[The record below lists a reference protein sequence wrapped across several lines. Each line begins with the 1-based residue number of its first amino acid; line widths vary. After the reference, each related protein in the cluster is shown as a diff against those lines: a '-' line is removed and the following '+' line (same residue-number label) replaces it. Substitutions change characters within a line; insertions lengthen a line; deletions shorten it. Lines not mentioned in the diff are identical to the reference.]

1 MCFLAGSIFMNGRLA
16 PVRGPLERNVNG
28 NKLRLDP
35 QTVATANNL
44 EEHGKRRLFSSDKT
58 AASGAFRFARLPTE
72 FEFEISFAKQAGND
86 QSYLYTEEDIALILR
101 AMHTMLGFMNI
112 GLWSGNPGTA
122 HFIGTA
128 SCLVKLKRP
137 AIEVALGVMHS
148 LYLQRWREDFNISMS
163 DECARRNSLAE
174 VLGSELETQLWQLSG
189 LHATG
194 PYTDCLKIM
203 HKLLKLSHEEGD
215 DTKKLRN
222 LLEQVDYWG
231 HSLPHHLLCD
241 EIEEFIGGDIAL
253 GGNWKR
259 RNREHFEVLISLS
272 DWIEEPLLSQWI
284 REAAGLS
291 SYLHHPNPTPAY
303 KELSPPN
310 RTVLLNR
317 TTLEFHPQAHKE
329 ELDRLQYLMS
339 VTQTEQLMTPPYLG
353 PKCVSI
359 TCRTIEDMRG
369 ECRLA
374 SGSLHSNSTTALLGY
389 LEAYRLGKERLERCE
404 HEGLYRPV
412 PMPKVPPQWAQMNF
426 F

>member
-1 MCFLAGSIFMNGRLA
+1 MVESPLVRYRSPTKRGLAQEPEELHPYKAKGYCQWVVVSYVACGAMCFLAGSIFMNGRSV
-16 PVRGPLERNVNG
+16 PIRGQLERNVND
-28 NKLRLDP
+28 NKLRHDP
-35 QTVATANNL
+35 ETMATTAKL
-44 EEHGKRRLFSSDKT
+44 GEQGKRRLFSSDRT

-72 FEFEISFAKQAGND
+72 FEFEVSFAKQAGNR
-86 QSYLYTEEDIALILR
+86 QSYLYTEDDIALILR

-163 DECARRNSLAE
+163 DECARRNALAE
-174 VLGSELETQLWQLSG
+174 VLGSDLETQLWQLSG

-194 PYTDCLKIM
+194 PSTDCLKVM
-203 HKLLKLSHEEGD
+203 YKLLEVSKEEGMEM
-215 DTKKLRN
+215 LRE
-222 LLEQVDYWG
+222 LLSNVDYWG

-259 RNREHFEVLISLS
+259 RNREHFEILVSLA
-272 DWIEEPLLSQWI
+272 DWIKEPLLSQWI

-310 RTVLLNR
+310 RSVLLNS
-317 TTLEFHPQAHKE
+317 TTLEFHPQAQKE
-329 ELDRLQYLMS
+329 ELD
-339 VTQTEQLMTPPYLG
+339 
-353 PKCVSI
+353 
-359 TCRTIEDMRG
+359 
-369 ECRLA
+369 
-374 SGSLHSNSTTALLGY
+374 
-389 LEAYRLGKERLERCE
+389 
-404 HEGLYRPV
+404 
-412 PMPKVPPQWAQMNF
+412 
-426 F
+426 